1 MSSGQNVHQDE
12 TSEEKPKMRI
22 NFVKSAKFATQQ
34 QRDQCQ
40 NFSLGHRFVTI
51 PLIVANAVKNG
62 LSKLFITFG
71 KSPRIGLYLLKLVFN
86 CEETSAKILVLVT
99 ILWIKSLN
107 ETKDVKIGPCKF
119 SIELF
124 YVTTNW
130 LIFQKTA
137 PLKFIRL
144 LKWSCLGHNNTK
156 QAKNPECQVSR
167 VDIAVE
173 QCVSFIMANSCFSFS
188 CISHFAFLPNELF

>member
-1 MSSGQNVHQDE
+1 MGLVIYFAGIKKKWLWVGVSPNIGRYRMSDLPNNKE
-12 TSEEKPKMRI
+12 TSAKI
-22 NFVKSAKFATQQ
+22 SVLVTSFVPIT
-34 QRDQCQ
+34 
-40 NFSLGHRFVTI
+40 
-51 PLIVANAVKNG
+51 LIVANAVKNG

-71 KSPRIGLYLLKLVFN
+71 MSPRKGLYLLKLVFN

-156 QAKNPECQVSR
+156 QAKNPECQAGR

-173 QCVSFIMANSCFSFS
+173 QCG
-188 CISHFAFLPNELF
+188 